1 LRVVYALTP
10 AKGNVFDVRL
20 ASAWRLHVNNDILKN
35 IKKCTVSK
43 AYCQLH
49 IQMFVLTVDELEA
62 FNAVTYV

>member
-1 LRVVYALTP
+1 M
-10 AKGNVFDVRL
+10 FDVRF

>member
-1 LRVVYALTP
+1 
-10 AKGNVFDVRL
+10 VFDVRL
-20 ASAWRLHVNNDILKN
+20 ASAWRLHANNDILKN

-43 AYCQLH
+43 AYCQLN